1 MKRRHP
7 NQQRASGTVE
17 GTELED
23 GRRAV
28 AVLGAR
34 ASAQLREPEE
44 APIRRSRRTTVV
56 SADGPSA
63 ALGDGPRGLSP
74 ARALSGTHRCSLCA
88 ICSEQ
93 TSSSGAHTHTQ
104 APVS

>member
-34 ASAQLREPEE
+34 PEE
-44 APIRRSRRTTVV
+44 APMRRSRRTTVV

-74 ARALSGTHRCSLCA
+74 A
-88 ICSEQ
+88 
-93 TSSSGAHTHTQ
+93 
-104 APVS
+104 